1 MRRILP
7 HVDIVLDILKAVVE
21 AQPRSGFAQSILLQY
36 QERGGLSKKQLQGLY
51 GMAQKI
57 TSVTPAKLATLAAI
71 ILKKPTKER
80 TPAPLTA
87 SSVYQKDETAGK
99 TIAAILEKYPQHK
112 RVLFLRSRYDNNETL
127 SAAEMRELEK
137 FKKLIV

>member
-57 TSVTPAKLATLAAI
+57 TSITPAKLATLAAI

-80 TPAPLTA
+80 TPAPL
-87 SSVYQKDETAGK
+87 SVSPVFQKDETAGK
-99 TIAAILEKYPQHK
+99 MITAILEKYPQHK
-112 RVLFLRSRYDNNETL
+112 RVLFLKSRYDNNDPL
-127 SAAEMRELEK
+127 SAAEIRELEK

>member
-1 MRRILP
+1 
-7 HVDIVLDILKAVVE
+7 
-21 AQPRSGFAQSILLQY
+21 
-36 QERGGLSKKQLQGLY
+36 
-51 GMAQKI
+51 MAQKI
-57 TSVTPAKLATLAAI
+57 NSMAPAKLATLAAI

-99 TIAAILEKYPQHK
+99 MIAAILEKYPQHK

>member
-1 MRRILP
+1 
-7 HVDIVLDILKAVVE
+7 VDIILAILE
-21 AQPRSGFAQSILLQY
+21 SGGGSTALFGFAQSILLQY

-57 TSVTPAKLATLAAI
+57 NSIAPAKLATLAAI

-80 TPAPLTA
+80 SPAPLTA
-87 SSVYQKDETAGK
+87 SPVYQKDETAGK
-99 TIAAILEKYPQHK
+99 MIAAILEKYPQHK
-112 RVLFLRSRYDNNETL
+112 RVLFLRSRYDNNDPL